1 MKFRNRLKTRII
13 IAFLAFS
20 TVLGVLFTLT
30 SLYIQRNLENNLIGQ
45 TIKQDLDRYMESW
58 ARDPLNVS
66 EQPVSSRVISALIT
80 RPEKLVLQLPL
91 EYAELPDGIHRI
103 QKDGKNLIIA
113 VNKQHSID
121 GKPYWGYVVYDG
133 TPDERQNSL
142 LYVWLSGAFGL
153 FLLIAFAVALWLS
166 RRILTPLRQLANRIS
181 RLGQAIH
188 PEPLAPHFADDEVG
202 KLASALDDYAQ
213 RLTDMVISDKEFNAD
228 VSHELRTPL
237 AIIASTTELLLAQD
251 NLDQRTRERLH
262 RIERAVRQSG
272 ELIETLLL
280 LARKEQK
287 NHRDLEKSQAGKV
300 VRALVEDFEPQLRL
314 KPVTIEIEERD
325 WLQVDAPEAVLSVA
339 LGNLIGNAIKYTP
352 RGTIRVLVDTDRI
365 VVSDQGP
372 GVKSDEIPD
381 LFNRHYRGKHVNN
394 EGSGLGLAIVKRL
407 CDLYG
412 WDIRIAQNEE
422 GGLRAELVFHPQRHR
437 RPGEATARPSV
448 TVAENARHKPAS
460 SPSASGNASSDRK
473 ANEGKATSHTETAG
487 TPADTEPAAPITPL
501 ASD

>member
-1 MKFRNRLKTRII
+1 
-13 IAFLAFS
+13 
-20 TVLGVLFTLT
+20 
-30 SLYIQRNLENNLIGQ
+30 
-45 TIKQDLDRYMESW
+45 
-58 ARDPLNVS
+58 
-66 EQPVSSRVISALIT
+66 
-80 RPEKLVLQLPL
+80 VLQLP
-91 EYAELPDGIHRI
+91 
-103 QKDGKNLIIA
+103 NLIIA

-181 RLGQAIH
+181 RLG
-188 PEPLAPHFADDEVG
+188 VG

-422 GGLRAELVFHPQRHR
+422 GGLRAE
-437 RPGEATARPSV
+437 
-448 TVAENARHKPAS
+448 
-460 SPSASGNASSDRK
+460 
-473 ANEGKATSHTETAG
+473 
-487 TPADTEPAAPITPL
+487 APIRGRGRKRQTQTGQQPIGQWKRKQRPKGQ
-501 ASD
+501 